1 MSEIFQHT
9 VLVLKISLVPLEDS
23 IVWMNKQICIMGRL
37 IRKPT
42 SVERG
47 KKVKEIKPH
56 ERKGEN
62 KHFIW
67 EL

>member
-1 MSEIFQHT
+1 
-9 VLVLKISLVPLEDS
+9 
-23 IVWMNKQICIMGRL
+23 MGRL